1 MLKRSTLRS
10 LGLLALFCGSSAL
23 AGSESA
29 ATREVE
35 LIETSVCRLIELS
48 ARTQSLPVAFLTRLI
63 WQESSFRSNS
73 ISPAGAQGIA
83 QFMPKTADERGLA
96 NPFDPEEAIPKSA
109 ELLADL
115 KQRFGN
121 LGLAAAAYNAGPA
134 RVANWLVGH
143 GNLPAETGDYVL
155 TITRHPVQDWIGD
168 AAAETITDSAISSK
182 LSCLQATAAIRR
194 SEPRS
199 VAASAL
205 FAPWGVQL
213 AGSFSKAAA
222 LAAYTRA
229 QRTYSAI
236 IGRSNPW
243 SSAVA
248 CPAAASL
255 HTIKYAHLRPRAR
268 QLTHF
273 VKRSSAQVSLAL
285 VSSCGV
291 QAALETSPSS
301 RATMR
306 AMPRRFP
313 ATYKAHSSGH
323 HRQPAR
329 ALCSPHTAIP
339 IGPVSI
345 FSMDRN

>member
-1 MLKRSTLRS
+1 MLERSTLRS

-23 AGSESA
+23 AGPESA
-29 ATREVE
+29 VTGKVE
-35 LIETSVCRLIELS
+35 SIETSACRLIELS

-63 WQESSFRSNS
+63 WQESSFRPNT

-109 ELLADL
+109 DLLAGL

-134 RVANWLVGH
+134 RVANWLAGH
-143 GNLPAETGDYVL
+143 GNLPAETRDYVL
-155 TITRHPVQDWIGD
+155 IITRHPVEDWIGG
-168 AAAETITDSAISSK
+168 AAAETITESAVSSK

-229 QRTYSAI
+229 RSSYFAI
-236 IGRSNPW
+236 IGKIEPMVIGGRVRSRGFAPYYQIRAPAP
-243 SSAVA
+243 SR
-248 CPAAASL
+248 AAADA
-255 HTIKYAHLRPRAR
+255 ICEKILRAGGACAV
-268 QLTHF
+268 L
-273 VKRSSAQVSLAL
+273 RS
-285 VSSCGV
+285 
-291 QAALETSPSS
+291 
-301 RATMR
+301 
-306 AMPRRFP
+306 
-313 ATYKAHSSGH
+313 
-323 HRQPAR
+323 
-329 ALCSPHTAIP
+329 
-339 IGPVSI
+339 
-345 FSMDRN
+345 

>member
-1 MLKRSTLRS
+1 MLERSTLRS

-29 ATREVE
+29 ATGKVE
-35 LIETSVCRLIELS
+35 SIETSVCRLIELA
-48 ARTQSLPVAFLTRLI
+48 ARTQNLPVGFLTRLI
-63 WQESSFRSNS
+63 WQESSFRPNT
-73 ISPAGAQGIA
+73 ISSAGAQGIA

-134 RVANWLVGH
+134 RVANWLAGH
-143 GNLPAETGDYVL
+143 GNLPAETRNYVL
-155 TITRHPVQDWIGD
+155 TVARHPVEDWIGD

-229 QRTYSAI
+229 RNSYSAI
-236 IGRSNPW
+236 IGKIEPMVIGGRVLSRGFAPYYRVRTPAP
-243 SSAVA
+243 SR
-248 CPAAASL
+248 AAAD
-255 HTIKYAHLRPRAR
+255 
-268 QLTHF
+268 
-273 VKRSSAQVSLAL
+273 
-285 VSSCGV
+285 
-291 QAALETSPSS
+291 
-301 RATMR
+301 
-306 AMPRRFP
+306 
-313 ATYKAHSSGH
+313 
-323 HRQPAR
+323 
-329 ALCSPHTAIP
+329 ALCEKILRAGGACVVLRS
-339 IGPVSI
+339 
-345 FSMDRN
+345 